1 MAILFLAALMFIQIG
16 MVHAGIEEAV
26 KRVKF
31 AVHFYNAVD
40 VPPALPY
47 MSIIFD
53 GIPDKETE
61 NVVGWQ
67 KEINEKLQKQGG
79 VLDQKGYDALAALI
93 PDYVAKF
100 IGTGA
105 VAVVLE
111 FPRRKEGILL
121 YQAKPPSTKP
131 K

>member
-1 MAILFLAALMFIQIG
+1 MFIQIG
-16 MVHAGIEEAV
+16 KARAGIEEAV

-31 AVHFYNAVD
+31 SVHFYNAD
-40 VPPALPY
+40 DIPPALPF
-47 MSIIFD
+47 MSIIFSD
-53 GIPDKETE
+53 IPDKETE
-61 NVVGWQ
+61 NVIRWQ

-105 VAVVLE
+105 VAVALE

-121 YQAKPPSTKP
+121 YQAKPPSTRAK
-131 K
+131 